1 MKQTTGSYLRN
12 VSPTFQYNWVIN
24 EDWLLWI
31 ELIPKYSLMKNTSLT
46 SLSPDVVHDFML
58 PLPRDIG
65 IRENDLDILPPW
77 VVVESIVYVV
87 PQAIC

>member
-1 MKQTTGSYLRN
+1 MKY
-12 VSPTFQYNWVIN
+12 
-24 EDWLLWI
+24 
-31 ELIPKYSLMKNTSLT
+31 TSLT

-65 IRENDLDILPPW
+65 IREDDFDILPPW